1 MKRLPEFIL
10 GLSGAII
17 GAFTAFSEIWLII
30 VEKVFNTELF
40 AFSGLI
46 SNSIGVF
53 ISVLAIIC
61 TCFIEKKTKIISKL
75 FIICGILL
83 FLTNFY
89 QTIPATLL
97 IVGGCVGLKRK
108 VD

>member
-10 GLSGAII
+10 SLAGAIWGI
-17 GAFTAFSEIWLII
+17 FVGVTEIWLLI
-30 VEKVFNTELF
+30 VEKIFTNEDIISACLF
-40 AFSGLI
+40 
-46 SNSIGVF
+46 SNFMGIVMAG
-53 ISVLAIIC
+53 IAIIC
-61 TCFIEKKTKIISKL
+61 ACLIEKKTKLISKL
-75 FIICGILL
+75 LIICGILL
-83 FLTNFY
+83 FLTNFS